1 MTEPEPRIPL
11 ATYRFQFNRNFT
23 LRDATALVPYLDALG
38 ISDIYASPFLAARP
52 GSLHGY
58 DVIDPT
64 RLNPEIGTDEDL
76 DALSVALRA
85 RGMGLL
91 MDVVPN
97 HMCIASPDNRYW
109 QDVLEN
115 GRSSPSARIFD
126 IDWYPPKAEL
136 ADKVLLPNLGDQYGR
151 VLEDQQISIEHDAGA
166 FHCRYFDTYLP
177 LGPRTIRPIL
187 EPIVADLRRR
197 GPDDAPD
204 LMELESILTA
214 VKHLPSR
221 TEIGDEQIRERQREK
236 EIVKR
241 RIAALVASSADVAA
255 ALERALAA
263 LNGRRGDPHSFDA
276 LEALLADQAYR
287 LSFWGV
293 ASEEINYRRFFDIN
307 DLAAIRVEEPSVRE
321 LIHSKAFDLL
331 RAGKVTG
338 LRIDHVD
345 GLLDPAA
352 YLEDL
357 RSASDLPP
365 FYLVVEKIL
374 IGDEE
379 LPADWPVHGT
389 TGYEFLG
396 QIDALYVA
404 PDGARAIARS
414 YDRAMGSPPG
424 ITADLLHRTKKVI
437 LDGSLPSEL
446 YALARRLDRISEQ
459 HRWSRDFTLNSLHAA
474 LGEVIASF
482 PVYRSYVRPG
492 SVEVSAADR
501 RQIGRAIRDAKRR
514 NQSMSASL
522 FDFIA
527 DIWLLQDPDGISES
541 DRVERRELVL
551 RLQQLTGPVMAKGLE
566 DTAFYRY
573 FPLSSLNEVGGQLAT
588 ITGDV
593 DRFHS
598 WCATRA
604 ARWPHALSASATH
617 DTKRGEDVRARVS
630 ALSEMPRLWSAAFRR
645 WQRLNRAERRQ
656 VDEALVPDANEEYLL
671 YQTLLGA
678 WPGTPA
684 NEDNGPNGAGMP
696 AGFVDRMS
704 AYMIKAIK
712 EAKLHTSWINTNDA
726 YERAVDSFVRA
737 VLNPARDN
745 PFLAEV
751 AALQRSLAR
760 AGTLAS
766 LSQLLLKITA
776 PGVPDF
782 YQGTELW
789 NLTLVDPD
797 NRGPVDYGERRARLE
812 EIQRLDEGD
821 RRGFIRAQ
829 LEALATAAPNA
840 GALKM
845 FVMRAAL
852 RFRRARRTIFERG
865 AYLPLAPH
873 GARQRHV
880 IAFAR
885 QVPEGGSAVV
895 VAGRFFVDL
904 GGNATSGGEARPPVG
919 PDVWGETSIA
929 LCEPLPRGRYRE
941 VLSDR
946 TIEADRQGR
955 LPLGELFADLPLALL
970 EPMP

>member
-1 MTEPEPRIPL
+1 MIEAEPRIPL
-11 ATYRFQFNRNFT
+11 ATYRLQFNRHFT

-58 DVIDPT
+58 DVVDPT
-64 RLNPEIGTDEDL
+64 RLNPEVGTDEDL
-76 DALSVALRA
+76 DALSAALRA

-97 HMCIASPDNRYW
+97 HMCIASSENRYW

-115 GRSSPSARIFD
+115 ARSSPSARLFD
-126 IDWYPPKAEL
+126 IDWHPPKAEL
-136 ADKVLLPNLGDQYGR
+136 AEKVLLPVLGDQYGR

-166 FHCRYFDTYLP
+166 FHCRYFETRLP

-204 LMELESILTA
+204 LLELESILTA

-221 TEIGDEQIRERQREK
+221 SELGDEQIRERQREK

-241 RIAALVASSADVAA
+241 RIAALISSSPDVSTG
-255 ALERALAA
+255 LERALAA

-293 ASEEINYRRFFDIN
+293 AAEEINYRRFFDIN

-321 LIHSKAFDLL
+321 LIHAKAFDLL

-345 GLLDPAA
+345 GLLDPAG
-352 YLEDL
+352 YLTEL
-357 RSASDLPP
+357 RRTTDVPP

-379 LPADWPVHGT
+379 LPADWPVEGT
-389 TGYEFLG
+389 TGYEFLN
-396 QIDALYVA
+396 QLNALFVD

-414 YDRAMGSPPG
+414 YDRAVGTPPG
-424 ITADLLHRTKKVI
+424 VTDDLLHRTKKLI

-446 YALARRLDRISEQ
+446 YTLARRLDRISEQ

-474 LGEVIASF
+474 LEEVIASF

-492 SVEVSAADR
+492 SVEVSAPDR
-501 RQIGRAIRDAKRR
+501 RQIVRAIRDAKRR
-514 NQSMSASL
+514 NQAMSASL

-527 DIWLLQDPDGISES
+527 DIWLLHDPDGISDA
-541 DRVERRELVL
+541 DRVERREMVL

-573 FPLSSLNEVGGQLAT
+573 FPLSSLNEVGGQLVP

-645 WQRLNRAERRQ
+645 WQRLNRDERQ
-656 VDEALVPDANEEYLL
+656 HVDEALVPDANEEYLL

-678 WPGTPA
+678 WPATA
-684 NEDNGPNGAGMP
+684 LDGAGN
-696 AGFVDRMS
+696 ALGAAFIDRMS
-704 AYMIKAIK
+704 AYMNKAIK
-712 EAKLHTSWINTNDA
+712 EAKEHTSWINTNEA
-726 YERAVDSFVRA
+726 YERAVDVFVRA
-737 VLNPARDN
+737 VLDPARDS

-751 AALQRSLAR
+751 AGLRRALAR
-760 AGTLAS
+760 AGALAS

-797 NRGPVDYGERRARLE
+797 NRGPVDYAERRALLE
-812 EIQRLDEGD
+812 EMQRREEGD
-821 RRGFIRAQ
+821 RLAFIRA
-829 LEALATAAPNA
+829 ELAAVGQAAANA

-852 RFRRARRTIFERG
+852 RFRRARRTIFEQG
-865 AYLPLAPH
+865 AYLPLAAE
-873 GARQRHV
+873 GARHRHV

-885 QVPEGGSAVV
+885 QLPNEPSNVGSAVIM
-895 VAGRFFVDL
+895 AGRLFVDL
-904 GGNATSGGEARPPVG
+904 FGSATSAGESRLPVG
-919 PDVWGETSIA
+919 AEVWGETRVA
-929 LCEPLPRGRYRE
+929 LAAPLPRGRYRE

-946 TIEADRQGR
+946 TVETDGEGR
-955 LPLGELFADLPLALL
+955 LPLGEVFAELPLALL
-970 EPMP
+970 EPAR

>member
-1 MTEPEPRIPL
+1 
-11 ATYRFQFNRNFT
+11 
-23 LRDATALVPYLDALG
+23 
-38 ISDIYASPFLAARP
+38 
-52 GSLHGY
+52 
-58 DVIDPT
+58 
-64 RLNPEIGTDEDL
+64 
-76 DALSVALRA
+76 
-85 RGMGLL
+85 
-91 MDVVPN
+91 
-97 HMCIASPDNRYW
+97 
-109 QDVLEN
+109 
-115 GRSSPSARIFD
+115 
-126 IDWYPPKAEL
+126 
-136 ADKVLLPNLGDQYGR
+136 
-151 VLEDQQISIEHDAGA
+151 
-166 FHCRYFDTYLP
+166 
-177 LGPRTIRPIL
+177 
-187 EPIVADLRRR
+187 
-197 GPDDAPD
+197 
-204 LMELESILTA
+204 MELESILTA

-221 TEIGDEQIRERQREK
+221 AEVGDEQIRERQREK

-255 ALERALAA
+255 ALERVLAA

-293 ASEEINYRRFFDIN
+293 AAEEINYRRFFDIN

-321 LIHSKAFDLL
+321 LIHTKAFDLL

-345 GLLDPAA
+345 GLLDPAG
-352 YLEDL
+352 YLDDL
-357 RSASDLPP
+357 RRASDLPP

-379 LPADWPVHGT
+379 LPADWPVQGT
-389 TGYEFLG
+389 TGYEFLN
-396 QIDALYVA
+396 QLDALHVD

-414 YDRAMGSPPG
+414 YDRAVGAPPG

-446 YALARRLDRISEQ
+446 YTLARRLDRISEQ
-459 HRWSRDFTLNSLHAA
+459 HRWSRDFTLNSLHTA

-482 PVYRSYVRPG
+482 PVYRTYVRPG

-501 RQIGRAIRDAKRR
+501 RQIGWAIRDAKRR
-514 NQSMSASL
+514 NQSMNASL

-527 DIWLLQDPDGISES
+527 DIWLLRDPDGISEA

-573 FPLSSLNEVGGQLAT
+573 FPLSSLNEVGGQLASA
-588 ITGDV
+588 TGDV
-593 DRFHS
+593 ERFHS

-604 ARWPHALSASATH
+604 ERWPHALSASATH

-656 VDEALVPDANEEYLL
+656 VDEGLVPDANEEYLL

-678 WPGTPA
+678 WPESDG
-684 NEDNGPNGAGMP
+684 DNIP

-704 AYMIKAIK
+704 AYMNKALK

-726 YERAVDSFVRA
+726 YERAVDAFVRA
-737 VLNPARDN
+737 VLDPARDS
-745 PFLAEV
+745 PFLKEV
-751 AALQRSLAR
+751 AVLRRSLAR

-766 LSQLLLKITA
+766 LSQLLLKIAA

-789 NLTLVDPD
+789 NLALVDPD
-797 NRGPVDYGERRARLE
+797 NRGPVDYGERRALLE

-829 LEALATAAPNA
+829 LAALAASAPNA

-852 RFRRARRTIFERG
+852 RFRRARRAVFEHG
-865 AYLPLAPH
+865 AYLPLTVEGP
-873 GARQRHV
+873 RKRHA

-885 QVPEGGSAVV
+885 QAPDFAPAVV

-904 GGNATSGGEARPPVG
+904 GGGAAAGGGDPRSPVG
-919 PDVWGETSIA
+919 PEIWGETSAA
-929 LCEPLPRGRYRE
+929 LPEPLPHGRYRE

-946 TIEADRQGR
+946 TVETDREGR
-955 LPLGELFADLPLALL
+955 LSLGEVFAELPLALL
-970 EPMP
+970 EPMR

>member
-1 MTEPEPRIPL
+1 VTEPEPRIPI
-11 ATYRFQFNRNFT
+11 ATYRVQFNRHFT

-58 DVIDPT
+58 DVVDPT

-76 DALSVALRA
+76 DALAAALRA

-97 HMCIASPDNRYW
+97 HMCIASSENRYW

-115 GRSSPSARIFD
+115 ARSSPSARLFD

-136 ADKVLLPNLGDQYGR
+136 TDKVLLPVLGDQYGR
-151 VLEDQQISIEHDAGA
+151 VLEEQQISIEHDGGA
-166 FHCRYFDTYLP
+166 FHCRYFETRLP

-187 EPIVADLRRR
+187 EPIIADLRRR

-204 LMELESILTA
+204 LLELESILTA
-214 VKHLPSR
+214 VKHLPKRS
-221 TEIGDEQIRERQREK
+221 EVGDEQVRERQREK

-241 RIAALVASSADVAA
+241 RIAALVSSSADVAA
-255 ALERALAA
+255 ALDRALAA
-263 LNGRRGDPHSFDA
+263 INGRRGDPHSFDA

-293 ASEEINYRRFFDIN
+293 AAEEINYRRFFDIN
-307 DLAAIRVEEPSVRE
+307 DLAAIRVEDPSVRE
-321 LIHSKAFDLL
+321 LIHAKAFDLL

-345 GLLDPAA
+345 GLLDPAG
-352 YLEDL
+352 YLTEM
-357 RSASDLPP
+357 RRTNDLPP

-379 LPADWPVHGT
+379 LPADWPVEGT
-389 TGYEFLG
+389 TGYDFLHQVNAVYTDG
-396 QIDALYVA
+396 DGGRALARNYQRAVGA
-404 PDGARAIARS
+404 PANATD
-414 YDRAMGSPPG
+414 
-424 ITADLLHRTKKVI
+424 DLLHRTKRLI

-446 YALARRLDRISEQ
+446 YTLARRLDRISEQ

-474 LGEVIASF
+474 LREVIASF

-492 SVEVSAADR
+492 AVEVSAADR
-501 RQIGRAIRDAKRR
+501 HHILKAIRDAKWR

-527 DIWLLQDPDGISES
+527 DIWLLRDPDGISEA
-541 DRVERRELVL
+541 DRVERRELLL
-551 RLQQLTGPVMAKGLE
+551 RLQQLTGPVMAKGME

-573 FPLSSLNEVGGQLAT
+573 FPLSSLNEVGGQLAPV
-588 ITGDV
+588 TGDV
-593 DRFHS
+593 ERFHR
-598 WCATRA
+598 WCTTRA

-630 ALSEMPRLWSAAFRR
+630 ALSEMPRVWSTAFRR
-645 WQRLNRAERRQ
+645 WRRLNRAERRQ

-678 WPGTPA
+678 WPATPLDRGGV
-684 NEDNGPNGAGMP
+684 ELGAG
-696 AGFVDRMS
+696 FIDRMS
-704 AYMIKAIK
+704 AYMKKAIK
-712 EAKLHTSWINTNDA
+712 EGKLHTSWINTNDA
-726 YERAVDSFVRA
+726 YERAVDEFVRA
-737 VLNPARDN
+737 VLDPARES
-745 PFLAEV
+745 PFLGEV
-751 AALQRSLAR
+751 AALRRALAR
-760 AGTLAS
+760 AGALAS
-766 LSQLLLKITA
+766 LSQLLLKIAA

-789 NLTLVDPD
+789 DLSLVDPD
-797 NRGPVDYGERRARLE
+797 NRRPVDYAERRAQLE
-812 EIQRLDEGD
+812 AIQRLDEGD

-829 LEALATAAPNA
+829 LAELASAAPNA

-852 RFRRARRTIFERG
+852 RFRRAHRSLFEEG
-865 AYLPLAPH
+865 AYVPLGAE
-873 GARQRHV
+873 GARRRNV

-885 QVPEGGSAVV
+885 RTTDGNTAVV
-895 VAGRFFVDL
+895 VAGRLFVDVGAAL
-904 GGNATSGGEARPPVG
+904 PGDGKARSPVG
-919 PDVWGETSIA
+919 AALWSETSVP
-929 LCEPLPRGRYRE
+929 LSEPLPRGRYRD

-946 TIEADRQGR
+946 TVETDGQGR
-955 LPLGELFADLPLALL
+955 LLLGDVFAELPLALL
-970 EPMP
+970 EPVR

>member
-11 ATYRFQFNRNFT
+11 ATYRLQFNRHFT

-58 DVIDPT
+58 DVVDPT

-97 HMCIASPDNRYW
+97 HMCIGSSENRYW

-115 GRSSPSARIFD
+115 ARSSPWARLFD

-136 ADKVLLPNLGDQYGR
+136 ADKVLLPVLGDQYGR
-151 VLEDQQISIEHDAGA
+151 VLEDQQISIGHEGGA
-166 FHCRYFDTYLP
+166 FHCRYFDTRLP
-177 LGPRTIRPIL
+177 LGPRTVRPIL

-204 LMELESILTA
+204 LLELESIVTA
-214 VKHLPSR
+214 VKHLPMRSDL
-221 TEIGDEQIRERQREK
+221 GDEEVRERQREK

-241 RIAALVASSADVAA
+241 RLAALVASSPDVAA
-255 ALERALAA
+255 ALDRTLATI
-263 LNGRRGDPHSFDA
+263 NGRRGDPHSFDA

-293 ASEEINYRRFFDIN
+293 AAEEINYRRFFDIN

-321 LIHSKAFDLL
+321 LIHAKAFDLL
-331 RAGKVTG
+331 RAGKITG

-345 GLLDPAA
+345 GLLDPAG
-352 YLEDL
+352 YLTEL
-357 RSASDLPP
+357 RRTNDLPP

-379 LPADWPVHGT
+379 LPADWPVQGT
-389 TGYEFLG
+389 TGYDFVNQVNLLYA
-396 QIDALYVA
+396 DAEGTHTIARNYQ
-404 PDGARAIARS
+404 RAI
-414 YDRAMGSPPG
+414 GVPPNA
-424 ITADLLHRTKKVI
+424 TDDLIHRTKRLI

-446 YALARRLDRISEQ
+446 YTLARRLDRISEQ

-482 PVYRSYVRPG
+482 PVYRSYVQPG

-501 RQIGRAIRDAKRR
+501 RHILKAIRDAKWR

-527 DIWLLQDPDGISES
+527 DIWLLRDPDGISDA

-573 FPLSSLNEVGGQLAT
+573 FPLSSLNEVGGQLAPAA
-588 ITGDV
+588 GDTE
-593 DRFHS
+593 RFHR
-598 WCATRA
+598 WCTTRA
-604 ARWPHALSASATH
+604 ARWPYAMSASATH
-617 DTKRGEDVRARVS
+617 DTKRGEDVRARARRAVGDAA
-630 ALSEMPRLWSAAFRR
+630 ALVGGVPALAASRTAR
-645 WQRLNRAERRQ
+645 ERRQ

-671 YQTLLGA
+671 VSDVARRVAGDGA
-678 WPGTPA
+678 RPRHRHGHRL
-684 NEDNGPNGAGMP
+684 
-696 AGFVDRMS
+696 VDRMS
-704 AYMIKAIK
+704 AYMNKAIK

-726 YERAVDSFVRA
+726 YERAVDALRARGLESGARQPVSGRGRGAPALARPRGRA
-737 VLNPARDN
+737 VVA
-745 PFLAEV
+745 V
-751 AALQRSLAR
+751 AALAEDHR
-760 AGTLAS
+760 A
-766 LSQLLLKITA
+766 
-776 PGVPDF
+776 
-782 YQGTELW
+782 
-789 NLTLVDPD
+789 
-797 NRGPVDYGERRARLE
+797 RRARLLPGHGAVGPVAGAIPTIGGRSSME
-812 EIQRLDEGD
+812 SGARCWRKFSASTKATGAASSARSSRSW
-821 RRGFIRAQ
+821 RR
-829 LEALATAAPNA
+829 AAPNS

-852 RFRRARRTIFERG
+852 RFRRARRAIFEQG
-865 AYLPLAPH
+865 AYLPLAAE

-885 QVPEGGSAVV
+885 RTPDGAATVII
-895 VAGRFFVDL
+895 AGRFFVDL
-904 GGNATSGGEARPPVG
+904 GGSASGAGESRAAGRAGDLGRDLGGARG
-919 PDVWGETSIA
+919 RSA
-929 LCEPLPRGRYRE
+929 AARPLPRGAERSHRR
-941 VLSDR
+941 DR
-946 TIEADRQGR
+946 PPGPARR
-955 LPLGELFADLPLALL
+955 WARSSRDLPLALL
-970 EPMP
+970 EPMR

>member
-11 ATYRFQFNRNFT
+11 ATYRFQFNRHFT

-58 DVIDPT
+58 DVVDPT
-64 RLNPEIGTDEDL
+64 RLNPEVGTDEDL
-76 DALSVALRA
+76 DALSAALSA

-97 HMCIASPDNRYW
+97 HMCIFSSENRYW

-115 GRSSPSARIFD
+115 ARSSPSARLFD

-136 ADKVLLPNLGDQYGR
+136 ADKVLLPVLGDQYGR
-151 VLEDQQISIEHDAGA
+151 ALEEQQISVEHDGGA
-166 FHCRYFDTYLP
+166 FHCRYFDTRLP

-204 LMELESILTA
+204 LLELESILTA

-221 TEIGDEQIRERQREK
+221 SELGDEQIRERQREK

-241 RIAALVASSADVAA
+241 RIAALVSSSADVAA

-293 ASEEINYRRFFDIN
+293 AAEEINYRRFFDIN

-321 LIHSKAFDLL
+321 LIHSKAFELL

-352 YLEDL
+352 YLDDL
-357 RSASDLPP
+357 RRASDLPP

-379 LPADWPVHGT
+379 LPADWPVEGT
-389 TGYEFLG
+389 TGYEFLN
-396 QIDALYVA
+396 QIDALYVDA
-404 PDGARAIARS
+404 EGARAIGRS
-414 YDRAMGSPPG
+414 YARAAGTPPG
-424 ITADLLHRTKKVI
+424 VTDDLLHRTKKLI

-446 YALARRLDRISEQ
+446 YMLARRLDRISEQ

-482 PVYRSYVRPG
+482 PVYRTYVRPG
-492 SVEVSAADR
+492 AVEVSAAER
-501 RQIGRAIRDAKRR
+501 RQILRAIRDAKRR

-527 DIWLLQDPDGISES
+527 DIWLLHDPDGISDA

-573 FPLSSLNEVGGQLAT
+573 FPLSSLNEVGGQLAP

-593 DRFHS
+593 DRFHR
-598 WCATRA
+598 WCSTRA

-617 DTKRGEDVRARVS
+617 DTKRGEDVRARVN

-645 WQRLNRAERRQ
+645 WQRLNRDERRQ

-678 WPGTPA
+678 WPITMAERDGGSIDA
-684 NEDNGPNGAGMP
+684 GAGV
-696 AGFVDRMS
+696 ADRMS
-704 AYMIKAIK
+704 AYMNKAIK
-712 EAKLHTSWINTNDA
+712 EAKLHTSWINTNEA
-726 YERAVDSFVRA
+726 YERAVDGFVRA
-737 VLNPARDN
+737 VLAPARDS

-751 AALQRSLAR
+751 AGLRRELAR

-797 NRGPVDYGERRARLE
+797 NRGPVDYAERRALLE
-812 EIQRLDEGD
+812 ELQRVDEGD
-821 RRGFIRAQ
+821 RRGFIRAE
-829 LEALATAAPNA
+829 LAALAQATPNA

-865 AYLPLAPH
+865 AYLPVTAE

-885 QVPEGGSAVV
+885 HLPDGGSALV

-904 GGNATSGGEARPPVG
+904 LGSATGAGEARPPVG
-919 PDVWGETSIA
+919 PEIWGETRVA
-929 LCEPLPRGRYRE
+929 LAEPLARGRYRE

-946 TIEADRQGR
+946 VVEPDGQGR
-955 LPLGELFADLPLALL
+955 LALGEVFADLPLALL
-970 EPMP
+970 EPMR